1 MIKIKRIDIA
11 LTTLCNF
18 NCSYCRGKPGE
29 RTKIPYKDV
38 DTIIDNFFELGV
50 TNVRLDGGEPFL
62 YGKEIF
68 NIIDHLTSKGMQA
81 GIFTNASLIDEE
93 TAEKLTEYPNVTLYV
108 TLHILNEIHEF
119 ESTIKGLKEIAK
131 HNINVELIL
140 IVSKKNISK
149 ILSSIQKVPDFD
161 YKIIF
166 RPIIPIGRAFENI
179 DQGFA
184 SLNES
189 DIKEFKSI
197 LSKIENKFEKL
208 KIVDEISKVHSKK
221 DGYHNKDDGFVLHV
235 NTNGELLP
243 SFAAGTSK
251 YLGSALDL
259 EAIRSKLSDDK
270 TYEYLI
276 DADSAVLNRIN
287 GAEMPLQASINL
299 NG

>member
-1 MIKIKRIDIA
+1 MINIKRVDIA

-38 DTIIDNFFELGV
+38 ETIIDNFFELGV

-68 NIIDHLTSKGMQA
+68 NIIDHITSKGMQV
-81 GIFTNASLIDEE
+81 GIFTNASLIGVN
-93 TAEKLTEYPNVTLYV
+93 TAKKLSEYPNITLYV
-108 TLHILNEIHEF
+108 TLHILNDIHEF
-119 ESTIKGLKEIAK
+119 ESTIRGLKEIGK
-131 HNINVELIL
+131 HNINVELIQ
-140 IVSKKNISK
+140 IVSKKNLSK
-149 ILSSIQKVPDFD
+149 ILSSMQEVPDFD

-166 RPIIPIGRAFENI
+166 RPIIPIGRAFENMAE
-179 DQGFA
+179 GFA
-184 SLNES
+184 SLNED

-197 LSKIENKFEKL
+197 LSQIENKFKKL

-251 YLGSALDL
+251 YLGSALDMQS
-259 EAIRSKLSDDK
+259 IRSRLSEDM

-287 GAEMPLQASINL
+287 GAEKPLQASINL

>member
-1 MIKIKRIDIA
+1 MINIKRIDIA

-29 RTKIPYKDV
+29 RTKIPYRDV
-38 DTIIDNFFELGV
+38 NTIIDNFFELGV
-50 TNVRLDGGEPFL
+50 TNFRLDGGEPFL

-68 NIIDHLTSKGMQA
+68 NIIDHITSEGMRA

-93 TAEKLTEYPNVTLYV
+93 TAKKLTEYPNVTLYV
-108 TLHILNEIHEF
+108 TLHILNDIDEF

-131 HNINVELIL
+131 HNLNVELIL
-140 IVSKKNISK
+140 IVSKKNLSK

-161 YKIIF
+161 YEIIF

-179 DQGFA
+179 DQGFD

-197 LSKIENKFEKL
+197 LSEIENKFEKI

-251 YLGSALDL
+251 YLGSALDI
-259 EAIRSKLSDDK
+259 EAIKSKLSDDK

-276 DADSAVLNRIN
+276 NADSAVLNRIN
-287 GAEMPLQASINL
+287 GSEKPLQASIKL
-299 NG
+299 NE